1 MASPEK
7 LKKYQKEKF
16 ESYKKINNLKIND
29 NEAYIEI
36 KVKDYSSIISEYSLE
51 DSPVL
56 KDEFINVI
64 ENRASVIPLD
74 YPLVLEIHNN
84 TFSSE
89 EKIIIRKL
97 IKNHFTF
104 ISINKESE
112 LKRLKQ
118 KSRYLLIAGIITLV
132 ASLLIENIELFAPLF
147 EILNILTWLGVW
159 ECGSLV
165 LFDEDNLKEEIIKYK
180 HLSKI
185 RVVYNKEKT
194 KNK

>member
-36 KVKDYSSIISEYSLE
+36 KVKDYNSIISDYSLE
-51 DSPVL
+51 ESPVL
-56 KDEFINVI
+56 KPEFIEVI
-64 ENRASVIPLD
+64 ERRASIIPLD
-74 YPLVLEIHNN
+74 YPLVLEIYNA

-89 EKIIIRKL
+89 EKIIVRKL

-104 ISINKESE
+104 LAINKEAE

-118 KSRYLLIAGIITLV
+118 KTKYLLLTGIAMLIV
-132 ASLLIENIELFAPLF
+132 SLLIKNIEMLVPVF
-147 EILNILTWLGVW
+147 EILNIITWLGIW
-159 ECGSLV
+159 ESGSLM
-165 LFDEDNLKEEIIKYK
+165 LFDEDNLKEELIKYK

-185 RVVYNKEKT
+185 RVVYNKEKI
-194 KNK
+194 KN

>member
-36 KVKDYSSIISEYSLE
+36 KVKDYRSIISDYSLE
-51 DSPVL
+51 DNPVL
-56 KDEFINVI
+56 KQEFIDVI
-64 ENRASVIPLD
+64 ERRASIIPLD

-84 TFSSE
+84 NFSSE

-104 ISINKESE
+104 ISINKEAE

-118 KSRYLLIAGIITLV
+118 KSAYLLLAGITMLII
-132 ASLLIENIELFAPLF
+132 SLLIKKIEIMGIIF
-147 EILNILTWLGVW
+147 EILNILTWVGVW
-159 ECGSLV
+159 ECTSLV
-165 LFDEDNLKEEIIKYK
+165 LFDEDNIKEEIIKYK

-185 RVVYNKEKT
+185 RVVYNKEKI
-194 KNK
+194 KN

>member
-1 MASPEK
+1 MAYPDK

-36 KVKDYSSIISEYSLE
+36 KVKDYNNIISDYSLE

-56 KDEFINVI
+56 KQEFIDVI
-64 ENRASVIPLD
+64 ERRASIIPLD

-84 TFSSE
+84 NFSSE

-97 IKNHFTF
+97 IKNHFSF
-104 ISINKESE
+104 IAINKETE
-112 LKRLKQ
+112 LKRLRQ
-118 KSRYLLIAGIITLV
+118 KSRYLLFAGIIM
-132 ASLLIENIELFAPLF
+132 LLISLFIKNIELLVPIF

-159 ECGSLV
+159 ESGSLI
-165 LFDEDNLKEEIIKYK
+165 LFDEDNLKEELIKYK
-180 HLSKI
+180 HLSKV
-185 RVVYNKEKT
+185 RVVYNKEKI
-194 KNK
+194 KK

>member
-36 KVKDYSSIISEYSLE
+36 KVKDYNSIISDYSLE
-51 DSPVL
+51 ESPVL
-56 KDEFINVI
+56 KPEFIEVI
-64 ENRASVIPLD
+64 ERRASIIPLD
-74 YPLVLEIHNN
+74 YPLVLEIYNA

-89 EKIIIRKL
+89 EKIIVRKL

-104 ISINKESE
+104 LAINKEVE

-118 KSRYLLIAGIITLV
+118 KTKYLLLTGIAMLIV
-132 ASLLIENIELFAPLF
+132 SLLIKNIEMLVPVF
-147 EILNILTWLGVW
+147 EILNIITWLGIW
-159 ECGSLV
+159 ESGSLM
-165 LFDEDNLKEEIIKYK
+165 LFDEDNLKEELIKYK

-185 RVVYNKEKT
+185 RVVYNKEKI
-194 KNK
+194 KN

>member
-36 KVKDYSSIISEYSLE
+36 KVKDYDSIISDYSLE
-51 DSPVL
+51 ESPVL
-56 KDEFINVI
+56 KQEFIEVI
-64 ENRASVIPLD
+64 ERRASIIPLD
-74 YPLVLEIHNN
+74 YPLVLEIHNT

-112 LKRLKQ
+112 LKRLRQ
-118 KSRYLLIAGIITLV
+118 KIKYLLLAGILTFIVSMLV
-132 ASLLIENIELFAPLF
+132 VNIDFMVPFF
-147 EILNILTWLGVW
+147 EILNFITWYSVW

-165 LFDEDNLKEEIIKYK
+165 LFDEDDLKEEIIKYK

-185 RVVYNKEKT
+185 RVVYNKEKI
-194 KNK
+194 KK

>member
-36 KVKDYSSIISEYSLE
+36 KVKDYNSIISDYSLE
-51 DSPVL
+51 ESPVL
-56 KDEFINVI
+56 KPEFIEVI
-64 ENRASVIPLD
+64 ERRASIIPLD
-74 YPLVLEIHNN
+74 YPLVLEIYNA

-89 EKIIIRKL
+89 EKIIVRKL

-104 ISINKESE
+104 LSINKEAE

-118 KSRYLLIAGIITLV
+118 KTKYVLLTGITMLIVYLLIK
-132 ASLLIENIELFAPLF
+132 NIEILVPVF
-147 EILNILTWLGVW
+147 EILNIITWLGIW
-159 ECGSLV
+159 ESGSLM
-165 LFDEDNLKEEIIKYK
+165 LFDEDNLKEELIKYK

-185 RVVYNKEKT
+185 RVVYNKEKI
-194 KNK
+194 KN

>member
-36 KVKDYSSIISEYSLE
+36 KVKDYKSIISDYSLE
-51 DSPVL
+51 DNPVL
-56 KDEFINVI
+56 KQEFIDVI
-64 ENRASVIPLD
+64 ERRASIIPLD
-74 YPLVLEIHNN
+74 YPLVLEIYNN
-84 TFSSE
+84 NFSSE

-104 ISINKESE
+104 ISINKEAE

-118 KSRYLLIAGIITLV
+118 KSAYLLLAGITMLII
-132 ASLLIENIELFAPLF
+132 SLLIKKIEIMGLIF
-147 EILNILTWLGVW
+147 EILNILTWVGVW
-159 ECGSLV
+159 ECTSLV
-165 LFDEDNLKEEIIKYK
+165 LFDEDNIKEEIIKYK

-185 RVVYNKEKT
+185 RVVYNKEKI
-194 KNK
+194 KN

>member
-36 KVKDYSSIISEYSLE
+36 KVNDYKSIISDYSLE

-56 KDEFINVI
+56 KQEFIEVI
-64 ENRASVIPLD
+64 ERRASIIPLD
-74 YPLVLEIHNN
+74 YPLVLEIHNS

-104 ISINKESE
+104 ISINKEAE

-118 KSRYLLIAGIITLV
+118 KSGYLLLTGMVMLV
-132 ASLLIENIELFAPLF
+132 ISLLIENIKIMGLIF

-159 ECGSLV
+159 ECGNLV
-165 LFDEDNLKEEIIKYK
+165 LFDGDNLNEEIIKYK

-194 KNK
+194 KK

>member
-16 ESYKKINNLKIND
+16 ESYKKINNLKVND

-36 KVKDYSSIISEYSLE
+36 KVNDYKSIISDYSLE
-51 DSPVL
+51 DNPVL
-56 KDEFINVI
+56 KQEFIEVI
-64 ENRASVIPLD
+64 ERRASIIPLD

-89 EKIIIRKL
+89 EKIIVRKL

-104 ISINKESE
+104 ISINKEAE

-118 KSRYLLIAGIITLV
+118 KSGYLLLTGMIMLIM
-132 ASLLIENIELFAPLF
+132 SLLIENIEIMGLIF

-165 LFDEDNLKEEIIKYK
+165 LFDGDNLKEEIIKYK
-180 HLSKI
+180 HLSKV
-185 RVVYNKEKT
+185 RVVYNK
-194 KNK
+194 

>member
-16 ESYKKINNLKIND
+16 ESYKKINNLKVND

-36 KVKDYSSIISEYSLE
+36 KVKDYNSIISEYSLE

-56 KDEFINVI
+56 KKEFLNVI

-89 EKIIIRKL
+89 EKIIVRKL

-104 ISINKESE
+104 ISINKETE

-118 KSRYLLIAGIITLV
+118 KSWYLLLAGMMMLIM
-132 ASLLIENIELFAPLF
+132 SLLIERIKVLGIIF
-147 EILNILTWLGVW
+147 EILNILTWLGLW

-165 LFDEDNLKEEIIKYK
+165 LFDGDDLKK
-180 HLSKI
+180 
-185 RVVYNKEKT
+185 KEA
-194 KNK
+194 

>member
-36 KVKDYSSIISEYSLE
+36 KVKDYRSIISDYSLE
-51 DSPVL
+51 DNPVL
-56 KDEFINVI
+56 KQEFIDVI
-64 ENRASVIPLD
+64 ERRASIIPLD

-84 TFSSE
+84 NFSSE

-118 KSRYLLIAGIITLV
+118 KSAYLLLAGITMLII
-132 ASLLIENIELFAPLF
+132 SLLIKKIEIMGIIF
-147 EILNILTWLGVW
+147 EILNILTWVGVW
-159 ECGSLV
+159 ECTSLV
-165 LFDEDNLKEEIIKYK
+165 LFDEDNIKEEIIKYK

-185 RVVYNKEKT
+185 RVVYNKEKI
-194 KNK
+194 KN

>member
-16 ESYKKINNLKIND
+16 ESYKKINNLKVND

-36 KVKDYSSIISEYSLE
+36 KVKDYNSIISEYSLE
-51 DSPVL
+51 DNPVL
-56 KDEFINVI
+56 KPEFINVI
-64 ENRASVIPLD
+64 ENRASIIPLD

-84 TFSSE
+84 TFTSE
-89 EKIIIRKL
+89 EKIIVRKL

-112 LKRLKQ
+112 LKRLRQ
-118 KSRYLLIAGIITLV
+118 KSGYLLMAGIIMLGV
-132 ASLLIENIELFAPLF
+132 SLLIKDIEFFTPIF

-165 LFDEDNLKEEIIKYK
+165 LFDEDDLKEEIIKYK
-180 HLSKI
+180 HLSKV
-185 RVVYNKEKT
+185 RVVYNKEKI
-194 KNK
+194 KK

>member
-36 KVKDYSSIISEYSLE
+36 KVKDYDSIISDYSLE
-51 DSPVL
+51 ESPVL
-56 KDEFINVI
+56 KPEFLEVI
-64 ENRASVIPLD
+64 ERRASIIPLD
-74 YPLVLEIHNN
+74 YPLVLEIHNT

-89 EKIIIRKL
+89 EKIIVRKL

-104 ISINKESE
+104 ISINKEAE

-118 KSRYLLIAGIITLV
+118 KSGYLLFAGIAMLAV
-132 ASLLIENIELFAPLF
+132 SLFIKKIDMMGPLF

-185 RVVYNKEKT
+185 RVVYNKEKL
-194 KNK
+194 KK

>member
-36 KVKDYSSIISEYSLE
+36 KVKDYNSIISDYSLE
-51 DSPVL
+51 ESPVL
-56 KDEFINVI
+56 KPEFLEVI
-64 ENRASVIPLD
+64 ERRASIIPLD
-74 YPLVLEIHNN
+74 YPLVLEIHNT

-89 EKIIIRKL
+89 EKIIVRKL

-104 ISINKESE
+104 ISINKEAE

-118 KSRYLLIAGIITLV
+118 KSGYLLFAGIAMLAV
-132 ASLLIENIELFAPLF
+132 SLFIEKIDMMGPLF

-185 RVVYNKEKT
+185 RVVYNKEKL
-194 KNK
+194 KK

>member
-36 KVKDYSSIISEYSLE
+36 KVNDYKSIISDYSLE

-56 KDEFINVI
+56 KQEFIEVI
-64 ENRASVIPLD
+64 ERRASIIPLD
-74 YPLVLEIHNN
+74 YPLVLEIHNS

-104 ISINKESE
+104 ISINKEAE

-118 KSRYLLIAGIITLV
+118 KSGYLLLTGMVMLV
-132 ASLLIENIELFAPLF
+132 ISLLIENIKIMGLIF

-165 LFDEDNLKEEIIKYK
+165 LFDEDDLKEEIIKYK

-185 RVVYNKEKT
+185 RVVYNKEKI
-194 KNK
+194 KK

>member
-16 ESYKKINNLKIND
+16 DSYKKINNLKVND
-29 NEAYIEI
+29 NEAYIEM
-36 KVKDYSSIISEYSLE
+36 KVKDYNSIISEYSLE

-56 KDEFINVI
+56 KKEFLNVI

-74 YPLVLEIHNN
+74 YPLVLEIHNSN
-84 TFSSE
+84 FSSE
-89 EKIIIRKL
+89 EKIVVRKL

-112 LKRLKQ
+112 LKRLRQ
-118 KSRYLLIAGIITLV
+118 KSRFLLLLGIILLIV
-132 ASLLIENIELFAPLF
+132 SKLIENITFFVPIF
-147 EILNILTWLGVW
+147 EILNILTWVGIW
-159 ECGSLV
+159 ECISLV

-185 RVVYNKEKT
+185 RVVYNKEKI
-194 KNK
+194 KKE

>member
-1 MASPEK
+1 MTSPDK

-16 ESYKKINNLKIND
+16 ESYKKINNLRIND

-36 KVKDYSSIISEYSLE
+36 KVKDYNSIISEYSLP
-51 DSPVL
+51 DSPML
-56 KDEFINVI
+56 KQEFIDLI
-64 ENRASVIPLD
+64 ERRASIIPLD
-74 YPLVLEIHNN
+74 YPLVLEIHNA

-89 EKIIIRKL
+89 EKIIVRKL

-112 LKRLKQ
+112 LKRLRQ
-118 KSRYLLIAGIITLV
+118 KSRYLLLAGIATLIV
-132 ASLLIENIELFAPLF
+132 SLLIENIKIMGPLF

-185 RVVYNKEKT
+185 RVVYNKEKI
-194 KNK
+194 KN

>member
-16 ESYKKINNLKIND
+16 ESYKKINNLKVND

-36 KVKDYSSIISEYSLE
+36 KVKDYNSIISNYSLE
-51 DSPVL
+51 DNPVL
-56 KDEFINVI
+56 KQEFIEVI
-64 ENRASVIPLD
+64 ERRASIIPLD

-89 EKIIIRKL
+89 EKIIVRKL

-104 ISINKESE
+104 ISINKEAE

-118 KSRYLLIAGIITLV
+118 KSGYLLLTGMIMLIM
-132 ASLLIENIELFAPLF
+132 SLLIENIEIMGLIF

-165 LFDEDNLKEEIIKYK
+165 LFDGDNLKEEIIKYK
-180 HLSKI
+180 HLSKV
-185 RVVYNKEKT
+185 RVVYNKEKI
-194 KNK
+194 KK

>member
-7 LKKYQKEKF
+7 LKNYQKEKF

-36 KVKDYSSIISEYSLE
+36 KVKDYNSIISDYSLE
-51 DSPVL
+51 ESPVL
-56 KDEFINVI
+56 KPEFLEVI
-64 ENRASVIPLD
+64 ERRASIIPLD
-74 YPLVLEIHNN
+74 YPLVLEIHNT

-89 EKIIIRKL
+89 EKIIVRKL

-104 ISINKESE
+104 ISINKEAE

-118 KSRYLLIAGIITLV
+118 KSGYLLFAGIAMLAV
-132 ASLLIENIELFAPLF
+132 SLFIEKIDMMGPLF
-147 EILNILTWLGVW
+147 EILDILTWLGVW

-165 LFDEDNLKEEIIKYK
+165 LFDEENLKGEIIKYK

-185 RVVYNKEKT
+185 RVVYNKEKL
-194 KNK
+194 KK

>member
-16 ESYKKINNLKIND
+16 ESYKKINNLKVND

-36 KVKDYSSIISEYSLE
+36 KVNDYKSIISDYSLE
-51 DSPVL
+51 DNPVL
-56 KDEFINVI
+56 KQEFIEVI
-64 ENRASVIPLD
+64 ERRASIIPLD

-89 EKIIIRKL
+89 EKIIVRKL

-104 ISINKESE
+104 ISINKEAE

-118 KSRYLLIAGIITLV
+118 KSGYLLLTGMIMLIM
-132 ASLLIENIELFAPLF
+132 SLLIENIEIMGLIF

-165 LFDEDNLKEEIIKYK
+165 LFDGDNLKEEIIKYK
-180 HLSKI
+180 HLSKV
-185 RVVYNKEKT
+185 RVVYNKEKI
-194 KNK
+194 KK

>member
-36 KVKDYSSIISEYSLE
+36 KVKDYKSIISDYSLE
-51 DSPVL
+51 DNPVL
-56 KDEFINVI
+56 KQEFIDVI
-64 ENRASVIPLD
+64 ERRASIIPLD
-74 YPLVLEIHNN
+74 YPLVLEIYNN
-84 TFSSE
+84 NFSSE

-104 ISINKESE
+104 ISINKEAE

-118 KSRYLLIAGIITLV
+118 KSAYLLLAGITMLII
-132 ASLLIENIELFAPLF
+132 SLLIKKIEIMGLIF
-147 EILNILTWLGVW
+147 EILNILTWVGVW
-159 ECGSLV
+159 ECTSLV
-165 LFDEDNLKEEIIKYK
+165 LFDEDNIKEEIIKYK

-185 RVVYNKEKT
+185 RVVYNKEKI
-194 KNK
+194 KK